1 MNYVLAKEQ
10 NGQEMLINMDPR
22 KTIRKGQSGCVV
34 NFIDRPQQDVKLD
47 CDLDVVMAHVPIRAR
62 LLVAGG
68 AE

>member
-10 NGQEMLINMDPR
+10 SGQEMLINMDHV

-34 NFIDRPQQDVKLD
+34 DFIDRPQQDVKLE
-47 CDLDVVMAHVPIRAR
+47 CDFDVVMAHVPIRAR
-62 LLVAGG
+62 FLVVGE